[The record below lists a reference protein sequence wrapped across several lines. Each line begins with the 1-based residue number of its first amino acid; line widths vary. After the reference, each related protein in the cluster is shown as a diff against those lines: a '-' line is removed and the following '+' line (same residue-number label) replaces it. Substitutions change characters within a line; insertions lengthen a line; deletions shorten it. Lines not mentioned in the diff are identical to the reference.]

1 MVSIFWKFSLKNDF
15 FCSTLSNNSFPS
27 LLLRWPSW
35 RNLIVCI
42 ICLVLI
48 YEWWIVWRSYIS
60 CIQLGNFFLVCIRL
74 RLLSLVI
81 LLRRRNGFIELDLD
95 RSDLVFQLLN
105 LKLNSYQ
112 RKFFII
118 LCKLAIKIVVLNII
132 KNSNPL
138 SQLFFK

>member
-1 MVSIFWKFSLKNDF
+1 MVSIFWKFSLKNYF

-27 LLLRWPSW
+27 LLLRWSSR

-60 CIQLGNFFLVCIRL
+60 CIQLGNFFLVCIWL

-138 SQLFFK
+138 SQLFSK